1 MSEAPSGSRDSP
13 YPENGSRP
21 AGRRGRAPREFGSD
35 EAPGPDPAVVHN
47 WYTTGMELL
56 EKGSPAAAAQVLQRA
71 ANAEPASRSVR
82 EALARAQFDTG
93 QYAAAADNFRVIVEA
108 SPTDDYAH
116 FGLGLALARTG
127 DHEAA
132 AEYLA
137 LAAAMRPDRKHYT
150 DALRQVRATLKF
162 RSFPRGGRPPN
173 VGLGESGTVGLSPCR
188 PIRLAGDKMPET
200 LAEAYDVLLFDL
212 DGVVYIGGIA
222 IPGAPEALQRAKRA
236 GAHVAYVTNNASRT
250 PAAVAALLE
259 GMGAPATEADVVT
272 SAQAAAR
279 LLADKL
285 PAKSR
290 VLVIGGTALRLAV
303 RERGLVPVST
313 ATEHPAAVVQGFAP
327 GIGYGLLAEGGL
339 AVSAGALFV
348 ATNADSTIP
357 NARGTAPGNGSL
369 LKVIEYATG
378 TAPIV
383 AGKPEPPL
391 HRESVIRTG
400 AQRPLVIGDRLDT
413 DIEAAY
419 NTGTDSLLVLTG
431 VDNPR
436 TVTLAPVHHRPTYIA
451 ETLDALLEPY
461 PAVTTTGTGA
471 ACGGWAARTN
481 EAGTLALSG
490 TGAAIDG
497 LRALATAAWAAHD
510 KRGALDYAQV
520 AAALNQLAAG
530 GLRIN

>member
-1 MSEAPSGSRDSP
+1 MPK
-13 YPENGSRP
+13 
-21 AGRRGRAPREFGSD
+21 
-35 EAPGPDPAVVHN
+35 
-47 WYTTGMELL
+47 T
-56 EKGSPAAAAQVLQRA
+56 
-71 ANAEPASRSVR
+71 
-82 EALARAQFDTG
+82 
-93 QYAAAADNFRVIVEA
+93 
-108 SPTDDYAH
+108 
-116 FGLGLALARTG
+116 
-127 DHEAA
+127 
-132 AEYLA
+132 
-137 LAAAMRPDRKHYT
+137 
-150 DALRQVRATLKF
+150 
-162 RSFPRGGRPPN
+162 
-173 VGLGESGTVGLSPCR
+173 
-188 PIRLAGDKMPET
+188 LAGT
-200 LAEAYDVLLFDL
+200 YDVLLFDL
-212 DGVVYIGGIA
+212 DGVVFIGGIA
-222 IPGAPEALQRAKRA
+222 IPGAPEALQRAKQA

-250 PAAVAALLE
+250 PASVAGLLG
-259 GMGAPATEADVVT
+259 GMGAPVTEADVVT

-285 PAKSR
+285 PPGSK

-327 GIGYGLLAEGGL
+327 GIDYARLAEGGL
-339 AVSAGALFV
+339 AVRAGALFV

-419 NTGTDSLLVLTG
+419 NAGTDSLLVLTG

-436 TVTLAPVHHRPTYIA
+436 TVTLAPEHQRPTYIA

-461 PAVTTTGTGA
+461 PDVTATETGA
-471 ACGGWAARTN
+471 ACGGWTATADET
-481 EAGTLALSG
+481 GTVTLTG

-497 LRALATAAWAAHD
+497 LRALTRAAWAAHD
-510 KRGALDYAQV
+510 ERGGLDYAQV
-520 AAALNQLAAG
+520 SAALDRLAAS
-530 GLRIN
+530 GLTIS

>member
-1 MSEAPSGSRDSP
+1 
-13 YPENGSRP
+13 
-21 AGRRGRAPREFGSD
+21 
-35 EAPGPDPAVVHN
+35 
-47 WYTTGMELL
+47 
-56 EKGSPAAAAQVLQRA
+56 
-71 ANAEPASRSVR
+71 
-82 EALARAQFDTG
+82 
-93 QYAAAADNFRVIVEA
+93 
-108 SPTDDYAH
+108 
-116 FGLGLALARTG
+116 
-127 DHEAA
+127 
-132 AEYLA
+132 
-137 LAAAMRPDRKHYT
+137 
-150 DALRQVRATLKF
+150 
-162 RSFPRGGRPPN
+162 
-173 VGLGESGTVGLSPCR
+173 
-188 PIRLAGDKMPET
+188 MPKT
-200 LAEAYDVLLFDL
+200 IAEAYDVLLFDL

-222 IPGAPEALQRAKRA
+222 IPGAPEALQKAKRS

-259 GMGAPATEADVVT
+259 GMGAPVTEADVVT

-285 PAKSR
+285 PPRSK

-313 ATEHPAAVVQGFAP
+313 ATENPAAVVQGFAP
-327 GIGYGLLAEGGL
+327 GVNYGNLAEGGL
-339 AVSAGALFV
+339 AVSAGAIFV

-369 LKVIEYATG
+369 IQVIEYATG
-378 TAPIV
+378 TVPVV

-436 TVTLAPVHHRPTYIA
+436 TVTLAPEHRRPTYIA
-451 ETLDALLEPY
+451 ETLDALLQPY
-461 PAVTTTGTGA
+461 PDVAVTESGVT
-471 ACGGWAARTN
+471 CGDWTATAD
-481 EAGTLALSG
+481 EAGILSVTG

-497 LRALATAAWAAHD
+497 LRALARAAWSAHD
-510 KRGALDYAQV
+510 KRGGLDAAQV
-520 AAALNQLAAG
+520 AAALDTLAAA
-530 GLRIN
+530 GLRI

>member
-1 MSEAPSGSRDSP
+1 
-13 YPENGSRP
+13 
-21 AGRRGRAPREFGSD
+21 
-35 EAPGPDPAVVHN
+35 
-47 WYTTGMELL
+47 
-56 EKGSPAAAAQVLQRA
+56 
-71 ANAEPASRSVR
+71 
-82 EALARAQFDTG
+82 
-93 QYAAAADNFRVIVEA
+93 
-108 SPTDDYAH
+108 
-116 FGLGLALARTG
+116 
-127 DHEAA
+127 
-132 AEYLA
+132 
-137 LAAAMRPDRKHYT
+137 
-150 DALRQVRATLKF
+150 
-162 RSFPRGGRPPN
+162 
-173 VGLGESGTVGLSPCR
+173 
-188 PIRLAGDKMPET
+188 MPKT
-200 LAEAYDVLLFDL
+200 IAEAYDVLLFDL

-222 IPGAPEALQRAKRA
+222 IPGAPEALQKAKRS

-259 GMGAPATEADVVT
+259 GMGAPVTEADVVT

-285 PAKSR
+285 PPRSK

-313 ATEHPAAVVQGFAP
+313 ATENPAAVVQGFAA
-327 GIGYGLLAEGGL
+327 GVNYGNLAEGGL
-339 AVSAGALFV
+339 AVRAGAIFV

-369 LKVIEYATG
+369 IQVIEYATG
-378 TAPIV
+378 TVPVV

-436 TVTLAPVHHRPTYIA
+436 TVTLAPEHRRPTYIA
-451 ETLDALLEPY
+451 ETLDALLQPY
-461 PAVTTTGTGA
+461 PDVSVTESGVT
-471 ACGGWAARTN
+471 CGDWTATAD
-481 EAGTLALSG
+481 EAGILSVTG

-497 LRALATAAWAAHD
+497 LRALARAAWSAHD
-510 KRGALDYAQV
+510 KRGGLDAAQV
-520 AAALNQLAAG
+520 AAALDTLAAA
-530 GLRIN
+530 GLRI

>member
-1 MSEAPSGSRDSP
+1 
-13 YPENGSRP
+13 
-21 AGRRGRAPREFGSD
+21 
-35 EAPGPDPAVVHN
+35 
-47 WYTTGMELL
+47 
-56 EKGSPAAAAQVLQRA
+56 
-71 ANAEPASRSVR
+71 
-82 EALARAQFDTG
+82 
-93 QYAAAADNFRVIVEA
+93 
-108 SPTDDYAH
+108 
-116 FGLGLALARTG
+116 
-127 DHEAA
+127 
-132 AEYLA
+132 
-137 LAAAMRPDRKHYT
+137 
-150 DALRQVRATLKF
+150 
-162 RSFPRGGRPPN
+162 
-173 VGLGESGTVGLSPCR
+173 
-188 PIRLAGDKMPET
+188 MPKT
-200 LAEAYDVLLFDL
+200 IAEAYDVLLFDL

-222 IPGAPEALQRAKRA
+222 IPGAPEALQKAKRS

-259 GMGAPATEADVVT
+259 GMGAPVTEADVVT

-285 PAKSR
+285 PPRSK

-313 ATEHPAAVVQGFAP
+313 ATENPAAVVQGFAP
-327 GIGYGLLAEGGL
+327 GVNYGNLAEGGI
-339 AVSAGALFV
+339 AVRAGAIFV

-369 LKVIEYATG
+369 IQVIEYATG
-378 TAPIV
+378 TVPVV

-436 TVTLAPVHHRPTYIA
+436 TVTLAPEHRRPTYIA
-451 ETLDALLEPY
+451 ETLDALLQPY
-461 PAVTTTGTGA
+461 PDVSVTESGVT
-471 ACGGWAARTN
+471 CGDWTATAD
-481 EAGTLALSG
+481 EAGTLSVTG

-497 LRALATAAWAAHD
+497 LRALARAAWSAHD
-510 KRGALDYAQV
+510 KRGGLDAAQV
-520 AAALNQLAAG
+520 AAALDTLAAA
-530 GLRIN
+530 GLRI